1 MTIVVTG
8 ASGHLGNNLVR
19 ALLARGE
26 AVRAVIHKDDR
37 ALAGLE
43 VERVQLDICDAAAV
57 RRAVGGA
64 KLVYHL
70 AAKISIVGSMG
81 GLVHRVNVEGTRSV
95 AQASL
100 AEGVRMVHVS
110 SIHAMQQMPKD
121 QPLDETRARVPLG
134 DRRWPAYDQSKA
146 EGERVVRR
154 LLDEGLDAVILH
166 PTGVIGRHDYGP
178 SRMGT
183 VFIDLWHRRLP
194 ALVEGGF
201 DFVDVRDVTSALL
214 AAADPARG
222 RRGESYLLTGHWRSI
237 ADIAH
242 AAAAITGKAPPGL
255 STPTW
260 LAHVGAPFMTL
271 WSQLTGKEPL
281 YTAESLLALDSNR
294 DMRGDKARADLGHNP
309 PPFEHSVYDALAW
322 HRAAGNIDPAAP
334 LQVPAGLTVDA
345 NGGA

>member
-8 ASGHLGNNLVR
+8 AAGHIGNNLVR

-26 AVRAVIHKDDR
+26 AVRAAVHRDDR

-43 VERVQLDICDAAAV
+43 IERVQLDICDAPAV

-64 KLVYHL
+64 RLVYHL
-70 AAKISIVGSMG
+70 AAKISIVGPMG

-95 AQASL
+95 AQACL

-154 LLDEGLDAVILH
+154 LLEEGLDAVILH

-183 VFIDLWHRRLP
+183 AFLDLWHRRLP
-194 ALVEGGF
+194 AMVEGGF

-214 AAADPARG
+214 VAADPARG

-237 ADIAH
+237 ADLARTT
-242 AAAAITGKAPPGL
+242 ADITGKAPPSL
-255 STPTW
+255 RTPTW
-260 LAHVGAPFMTL
+260 LAHVGAPFMTM
-271 WSQLTGKEPL
+271 WSQLSGKEPL
-281 YTAESLLALDSNR
+281 YTAESLLALDSNQ
-294 DMRGDKARADLGHNP
+294 DMRSDKARADLGHNP
-309 PPFEHSVYDALAW
+309 PPFEHSVYDTFAW
-322 HRAAGNIDPAAP
+322 HRAVGNIDGAAP
-334 LQVPAGLTVDA
+334 LQIPAGLSADA
-345 NGGA
+345 VAGG